1 MNQNR
6 QLNKWRLNYF
16 LGPKELLEV
25 IKILWEQGYKGKRK
39 IDISFHKL
47 PSEIKRAAASQ
58 CFPYL

>member
-1 MNQNR
+1 MNHNR
-6 QLNKWRLNYF
+6 QLNKRRLSYF

-39 IDISFHKL
+39 IDIRFHKL
-47 PSEIKRAAASQ
+47 PSENKRAAASQ